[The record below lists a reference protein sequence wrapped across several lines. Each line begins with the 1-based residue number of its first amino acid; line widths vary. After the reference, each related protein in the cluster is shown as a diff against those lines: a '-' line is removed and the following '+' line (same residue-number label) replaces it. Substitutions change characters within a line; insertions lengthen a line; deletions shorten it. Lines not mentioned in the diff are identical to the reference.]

1 MPKMSTPIMAPN
13 YTSIRKFQL
22 ALEENALA
30 IQSHQS
36 ELGYLALVI
45 KPEDY
50 LIANDNQPFVEP
62 TDPGL
67 IPLDPTVGISTRTF
81 VANDVA
87 VLPYTAVATMR
98 TFNFQ
103 QQKYFRFK
111 ATKVALRKVIL
122 NSIDEKYIKSK
133 KYASTRFAKVSSLD
147 LMTFI
152 WDTYGGIDDAD
163 QTMNE
168 QRMKSQWMPPTPIE
182 TLFEQLD
189 DGKLFAAK
197 SDKVIDDTQLMR
209 WAYDNIKNT
218 GLFDRDCEK

>member
-67 IPLDPTVGISTRTF
+67 IPPDPTVGISTRTSA
-81 VANDVA
+81 ANNVA

-103 QQKYFRFK
+103 QQECFRFK
-111 ATKVALRKVIL
+111 ATKAA

-133 KYASTRFAKVSSLD
+133 KHASTRFAKVSPLD
-147 LMTFI
+147 LMTYI

-163 QTMNE
+163 QTMNSKFSTSSFKLLGYFDE
-168 QRMKSQWMPPTPIE
+168 CGRTKTKSSSSY
-182 TLFEQLD
+182 
-189 DGKLFAAK
+189 G
-197 SDKVIDDTQLMR
+197 
-209 WAYDNIKNT
+209 
-218 GLFDRDCEK
+218 